1 MNKYKCQDERR
12 ADKSCIELSRIHCLR
27 YLNSSSGKPCGE
39 TEASISSRIVTSSIV
54 CEGSYGKNDQVF
66 LCGFFA
72 ETAKQKALQKRRG
85 VSHHYEL
92 LCFSL
97 GVSQLMK
104 KGGDEQCEVLDVVD
118 ESA

>member
-1 MNKYKCQDERR
+1 M
-12 ADKSCIELSRIHCLR
+12 
-27 YLNSSSGKPCGE
+27 
-39 TEASISSRIVTSSIV
+39 EAMVKMTKFFFV
-54 CEGSYGKNDQVF
+54 A
-66 LCGFFA
+66 FFA

-97 GVSQLMK
+97 GVSQLLMK

-118 ESA
+118 EGA